1 MGASLVGIVK
11 TLLSK
16 RKRNPFVSMTNFKTL
31 QWCICLSLKLN
42 LSSQISSCLGGKNS
56 LKIILYLLHL
66 LSFHSS
72 RIIIIPHCL
81 WPQLWEDER
90 KLEICTGGSM
100 FEKEFLKIPQVAE
113 CFQRLPKYFSISD
126 LRELYSM
133 VCGDLNGKEI
143 QQRRNIYIPQG
154 FPDSSAGKESAC
166 NGGDLASIP
175 GLGRSAGG
183 GYGNSL
189 QYSCW
194 RIPMDRD
201 AWQATV
207 YGVAKSQTQ
216 LRDKAQHTKTSCHI
230 SSIYWNSGVYRGKVL
245 GKAF

>member
-1 MGASLVGIVK
+1 
-11 TLLSK
+11 
-16 RKRNPFVSMTNFKTL
+16 
-31 QWCICLSLKLN
+31 
-42 LSSQISSCLGGKNS
+42 
-56 LKIILYLLHL
+56 
-66 LSFHSS
+66 
-72 RIIIIPHCL
+72 
-81 WPQLWEDER
+81 
-90 KLEICTGGSM
+90 M

-175 GLGRSAGG
+175 GLERSAGG

-207 YGVAKSQTQ
+207 YGVAKSQTR
-216 LRDKAQHTKTSCHI
+216 LSD
-230 SSIYWNSGVYRGKVL
+230 
-245 GKAF
+245 